1 MPLIAELLATPHELP
16 DASRYTVAN
25 GVLYMIS
32 GVTFLTAP
40 GAVQAIFADPPFAGH
55 DEASVRVVG
64 LLIVTIGWLAMFG
77 GLTGQRRFVA
87 ATVVS
92 RILFVSGR
100 SGAAG
105 DGRLVPTHIVHIRSP
120 GPGACDRRLDL
131 SEPGRE
137 NFRQYGTI
145 NEADVRLKI

>member
-40 GAVQAIFADPPFAGH
+40 GAVQAIFADPAFAGH

-64 LLIVTIGWLAMFG
+64 LLIVTIGWLVMFG
-77 GLTGQRRFVA
+77 GLSGRRRFVA

-92 RILFVSGR
+92 RILLCRPFWCRWRWQACSR
-100 SGAAG
+100 
-105 DGRLVPTHIVHIRSP
+105 THCTHSQP
-120 GPGACDRRLDL
+120 WTRRLRSAL
-131 SEPGRE
+131 G
-137 NFRQYGTI
+137 FI
-145 NEADVRLKI
+145 

>member
-77 GLTGQRRFVA
+77 GLSGQRRFVA

-92 RILFVSGR
+92 RILFVP
-100 SGAAG
+100 AV
-105 DGRLVPTHIVHIRSP
+105 LVPLAMAGLFPHTLYTFAALDPALAI
-120 GPGACDRRLDL
+120 GAWIYL
-131 SEPGRE
+131 SRDAKLP
-137 NFRQYGTI
+137 
-145 NEADVRLKI
+145 AVRYNK